1 MARPIGFEPMTTSLE
16 VIWLHNYTQL
26 PKVTL
31 PCKINNLMMS
41 NEITVSLIVTFS
53 YTGLNSNPTT

>member
-31 PCKINNLMMS
+31 PFKINNLIMI